1 MPYFVSLETIDYGVG
16 SNIFIFNSVYSFAFF
31 TVFKK
36 SVENSIAYIS
46 YFPFQKLILSK
57 LNVKFLKLG
66 KNITKFLKY
75 FSYKNINFVENI
87 YKFIPYFY

>member
-1 MPYFVSLETIDYGVG
+1 MPYFVSLEPIDYGVG

-75 FSYKNINFVENI
+75 FFYKNINFVENI